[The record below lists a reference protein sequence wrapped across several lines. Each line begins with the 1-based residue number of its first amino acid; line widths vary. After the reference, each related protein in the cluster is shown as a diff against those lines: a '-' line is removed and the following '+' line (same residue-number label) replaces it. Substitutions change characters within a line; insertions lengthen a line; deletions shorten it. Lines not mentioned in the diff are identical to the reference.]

1 MANELSYIVFETKR
15 GWIGILASKAGLVS
29 VTLPQRNRQQAVDA
43 MGKQAQTA
51 ILSTDSFI
59 ELEYKFKH
67 YYSGERTTFADKLD
81 FSNATVF
88 QRYVWEATRLIP
100 YGETQSY
107 GWVARQIGRP
117 KAARAVGQALGKN
130 PFIIIVPC
138 HRVIAGDGKLGGF
151 GGGRDMKKT
160 LLELEKTPRKKS

>member
-1 MANELSYIVFETKR
+1 MNKQLCYTIFVTKQ

-59 ELEYKFKH
+59 ELEDKFKH
-67 YYSGERTTFADKLD
+67 YYSGKRTTFTDKLD

-88 QRYVWEATRLIP
+88 QRQVWETTRLIP
-100 YGETQSY
+100 YGETRSY
-107 GWVARQIGRP
+107 GWVANNIGKP

-151 GGGRDMKKT
+151 GGGREMKQT
-160 LLELEKTPRKKS
+160 LLELEKVTSS